1 MGPWRSRTIGV
12 ALAMPPDPVY
22 QFVRNLHNLPHWAA
36 GLCQSIACT
45 DGAWIAQ
52 TAAGPLR
59 IEFAP
64 LNPFGVLDHT
74 VTLPDGQQVY
84 VPLRVIANGSGS
96 EILFT
101 LLQTPS
107 LDDRQFAADA
117 AQVEADLL
125 RLKALLEF
133 GS

>member
-1 MGPWRSRTIGV
+1 MGPWRSRTISV
-12 ALAMPPDPVY
+12 ALAVPHDLVY
-22 QFVRNLHNLPHWAA
+22 QYVRNLHNLPRWAA
-36 GLCQSIACT
+36 GLCQSIDCI
-45 DGAWIAQ
+45 DGVWVAQ
-52 TAAGPLR
+52 TAAGPVR

-64 LNPFGVLDHT
+64 VNHFGVLDHT

-107 LDDRQFAADA
+107 HDDRQFATDA

-125 RLKALLEF
+125 RLKVLLE
-133 GS
+133 SNS

>member
-1 MGPWRSRTIGV
+1 MSLLPSRTISV
-12 ALAMPPDPVY
+12 AIAASPERIYHYVADP
-22 QFVRNLHNLPHWAA
+22 RHLPEWAA
-36 GLCQSIACT
+36 GLCQSVACI
-45 DGAWIAQ
+45 DGSWIAQ
-52 TAAGPLR
+52 TPSGAVR

-64 LNPFGVLDHT
+64 VNPFGVLDHRL
-74 VTLPDGQQVY
+74 TLADGQQVC

-101 LLQTPS
+101 LFQTPS

-125 RLKALLEF
+125 RLKPLLEARR
-133 GS
+133 